1 MVQSRHLGDE
11 WFGLGCCGCF
21 PKYSLVRSS
30 WLLSVRRARE
40 LRRYSS
46 FASWFTFTFRSINAN
61 RVRCGA
67 RCSRLLMTFLSF
79 TLVRANVWSLYGY
92 TLCILLYTSFWLVPS
107 VVERCFVV
115 ISCLRLASFTAWHEG
130 IDFLLSWSDD
140 C

>member
-1 MVQSRHLGDE
+1 MVSGVVLLRRWIGFGPCKETRMVQSRRLGDE

-92 TLCILLYTSFWLVPS
+92 TLCILLNTSFWLVPS
-107 VVERCFVV
+107 VVERCNF
-115 ISCLRLASFTAWHEG
+115 LPSFG
-130 IDFLLSWSDD
+130 
-140 C
+140 